1 LVRLDLLCFKLGG
14 KRLDELLSHGF
25 TLMQT
30 AIVRRNYNTDNAFVQ
45 ACSPSVHQVRSRATS
60 FLEFSVFMLQ
70 KFLNCQTLIQAWLPL
85 ATQPSANG
93 GSIDANDLSNP

>member
-1 LVRLDLLCFKLGG
+1 MPLSVFDSESWTPCPDDKLTESLANLLCFKLGG

-45 ACSPSVHQVRSRATS
+45 ACSASVHQGDHAAPR
-60 FLEFSVFMLQ
+60 
-70 KFLNCQTLIQAWLPL
+70 FLNFRC
-85 ATQPSANG
+85 SCFRN
-93 GSIDANDLSNP
+93 S